1 MKTTEISKEIKTQAE
16 IEGQRIF
23 DNNQKRNRPSYQ
35 KRDNELE
42 IDILGAMGE
51 LAVCEVLLKNKRVYK
66 RNKSEVNY
74 PVKESDIIVDGNI
87 TIDVKAVASHSH
99 DWYINKK
106 AFLDTTKNKSDFYWM
121 IKFVDNTNVYYEIFT
136 KDEVSKWKTRQ
147 SKYTEVLY
155 ANYKG
160 YNA

>member
-1 MKTTEISKEIKTQAE
+1 MNYTTVSKEIRALAE
-16 IEGQRIF
+16 IEGKRLYE
-23 DNNQKRNRPSYQ
+23 NNNKRLRPIAQ
-35 KRDNELE
+35 IRTNELQ

-51 LAVCEVLLKNKRVYK
+51 LAVCEVLEKQNRVYK

-121 IKFVDNTNVYYEIFT
+121 IKFIDNIAHYEIFT
-136 KDEVSKWKTRQ
+136 KEEVSNWETRQ

-155 ANYKG
+155 SNYR
-160 YNA
+160 